1 MSETTTNPIG
11 DGENTPESRNL
22 ESIQREVER
31 KELQKKF
38 DSQKKEIKG
47 KIFEAKKALDK
58 ESKEMEE
65 DFEKTLLL
73 EPELMTE
80 ADKLEYIKYME
91 SEKEKAKKEIEA
103 LQAHE
108 NELDIDYEDL
118 KTEPKVQMT
127 NDYAKTI
134 NHAITIN
141 STLMKMLFDYFNYLN
156 DNFKY
161 QRKANIIIDMFTTEH
176 GLPVECFPHNTGM
189 EYFVGNVVIN
199 FKKITR
205 AVVTLKK
212 FYSKTDGFVY
222 QLCLVSEGK
231 TYLNPDYIGKKI
243 LFNAISHSNIKGSYI
258 TMGPGSISW
267 NIEKLEDRTFEDI
280 YLPKSIMETLQLY
293 TKHYDKSGNLL
304 RYLMIGNPGTG
315 KTESTLA
322 LANYLKL
329 NGVTVIKTMVC
340 DALREKL
347 ELAELLAPAVVIFDD
362 IDLSLGSRKKGVFS
376 GGLGQFLDV
385 LDGTEKIRK
394 DVGII
399 ATTNSLELLDM
410 AAQRPGRF
418 NQLLAFD
425 SLTRGNVRDIIK
437 KSLKRNFS
445 DSTEEGYSD
454 ESFFNHIDN
463 KPFYDIKV
471 IDAYYNAAVT
481 GAHIYNST
489 YMLRL
494 RVEDLELTDITPDWI
509 VSEIEGELKTLARI
523 RKTDYLQDKMN
534 NEKNSS
540 NIGFGMKNAPDED
553 EELLEESVMA
563 ESIPTMN
570 FESKSM
576 EADKGYSHR
585 SEGTSY
591 DIKEESLHISPES
604 SESSDGEQTHKS
616 I

>member
-1 MSETTTNPIG
+1 MSDSTNKPTP

-22 ESIQREVER
+22 ENIQREVER
-31 KELQKKF
+31 KELSKKY

-47 KIFEAKKALDK
+47 KIFEAKKALEQK
-58 ESKEMEE
+58 SKEVEE

-80 ADKLEYIKYME
+80 EDKLEYIKYME
-91 SEKEKAKKEIEA
+91 GEKEKARKEIEA

-108 NELDIDYEDL
+108 NDLEIDYEDL

-127 NDYAKTI
+127 NDYSKTI

-156 DNFKY
+156 DSFKY
-161 QRKANIIIDMFTTEH
+161 QRKANIIIDMFTSEQ
-176 GLPVECFPHNTGM
+176 GLPVDSFPHNTGM
-189 EYFVGNVVIN
+189 EYFVGNVVVN

-205 AVVTLKK
+205 VVVTLKK
-212 FYSKTDGFVY
+212 FYSKMDGFVY

-243 LFNAISHSNIKGSYI
+243 LFNAIAHSNIKGSYL
-258 TMGPGSISW
+258 TMGAGSINW
-267 NIEKLEDRTFEDI
+267 KIEKLEDRTFEDI
-280 YLPKSIMETLQLY
+280 FLPKSIMETLQLY

-322 LANYLKL
+322 LANYLKM

-385 LDGTEKIRK
+385 LDGTEKIRR

-425 SLTRGNVRDIIK
+425 SLTRGNVKDIIK
-437 KSLKRNFS
+437 KSLKRNFA
-445 DSTEEGYSD
+445 DTTIEGYTD
-454 ESFFNHIDN
+454 EDFYNDINN
-463 KPFYDIKV
+463 KPFYDIAV
-471 IDAYYNAAVT
+471 INAYYAAGVT

-494 RVEDLELTDITPDWI
+494 RIEDLELTDITPEWI
-509 VSEIEGELKTLARI
+509 VAEIEGELKTLARI
-523 RKTDYLQDKMN
+523 RRTDYLQDKMN
-534 NEKNSS
+534 NDQSS
-540 NIGFGMKNAPDED
+540 SIGFGMKNAPDEEEMEDCD
-553 EELLEESVMA
+553 EDTHT
-563 ESIPTMN
+563 ESIPSMS
-570 FESKSM
+570 FETKSM
-576 EADKGYSHR
+576 EAGSEYSHR
-585 SEGTSY
+585 SEGSSY
-591 DIKEESLHISPES
+591 DTKVNEESSKHD
-604 SESSDGEQTHKS
+604 SEGGEQTHKS